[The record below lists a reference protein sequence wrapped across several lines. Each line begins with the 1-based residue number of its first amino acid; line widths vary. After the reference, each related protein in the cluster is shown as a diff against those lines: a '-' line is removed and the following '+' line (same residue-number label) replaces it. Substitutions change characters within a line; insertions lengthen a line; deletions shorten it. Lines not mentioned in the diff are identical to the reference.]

1 MKSALT
7 VLLLMTSFLP
17 AKKSYSQD
25 RKEWNAG
32 WIAAPNDP
40 GNHYGV
46 YYFRKTI
53 SLPVKP
59 ARFIIHVSADN
70 RYKLYV
76 NGMLVSLGPTRGD
89 YYFWNYE
96 TVDLSPWLVAGKNT
110 VAALVWNE
118 AEFRP
123 EAQISF
129 RTGFIVQGDSP
140 AEEIL
145 NTNERSWKCIRDA
158 GHQPV
163 PGFFFAA
170 SKGEMV
176 DMNQAIKGDWTADG
190 YDDSA
195 WPWAAKVSD
204 GRLKGMAWGTDWSL
218 VPSPLPA
225 REMTYQRIP
234 VLRMATG
241 ISIPAAFPKEKT
253 SLTIP
258 ANTAVALL
266 LDQTY
271 ETNAYVTL
279 HFSGG
284 KDAGISLGYAESL
297 YEKGSNGTAKGNR
310 NEVEGKEF
318 IGRKDSLMADG
329 SQGQSFTTLNFRTFR
344 YIRLFVQTKND
355 PLVIDDLYGTFT
367 GYPFTRTAVFN
378 TADTEINQMLDIGW
392 RTARLNAWETYTD
405 CPYYE
410 QLQYIGDT
418 RIQAM
423 VSYYNTS
430 DDRLARNALNEID
443 DSRLPEG
450 VTRSC
455 YPTKGTQVI
464 STFSLWYI
472 CMLHDYWMYRGDND
486 FIKNKLPGER
496 GILDFFSKYQ
506 LPDGSIKDMPY
517 WAFVDWV
524 GNMGGGP
531 KGSDGCA
538 AIYDLQLLWAYQWAA
553 EMEAK
558 IGLHDY
564 AVIYDQKASQLKAT
578 IRRKYWDPVKKL
590 YADTKEKTGFS
601 QHVNSLAI
609 LTGMVSDADMPAVEN
624 ELLNDKSLTQCTIYF
639 KYYLSQALVKA
650 GQGDHYMDWL
660 DIYRKN
666 MAMGLSTWAEV
677 SDVNTTRSDC
687 HAWGSSPNIE
697 FFRTVLGIDSY
708 APGFSQIKIEPH
720 LGTLTHVSG
729 EIPHPNGK
737 VVVSYVLEKDKWD
750 IKISLP
756 SHTSGQFIWK
766 NKTYL
771 LKAGENDRVIPAEEK
786 NAPFSLRVDLLRH
799 PDPSCRV
806 NSRFPA
812 FSWAITQ
819 PYQSAW
825 QILVASQKERLM
837 NDSADVWNS
846 GRKMGSSSTGVLSRG
861 TALQPSGVYY
871 WKVRVWDRDGKAG
884 PYSPI
889 QTFYTGEKLEDFSLP
904 SFVLVKT
911 LQQPVKTD
919 RPDTGSVLYDFGRDG
934 FSQVRLSVSSRNA
947 GDTLIIHLG
956 EALTPD
962 GHVNQTPP
970 GSVRY
975 RMIKVPLTQGQQSYI
990 PAIVPDKRNTAK
1002 NAILMPADI
1011 GEVLPF
1017 RYAEMADAPTRY
1029 HIDSVSRLLVTS
1041 AFDDGATTFTSSD
1054 TVLNKIWELCKY
1066 TIKAT
1071 SFSGY
1076 YVDGDR
1082 ERIPYEA
1089 DALITQLS
1097 HYASDADFTMAERT
1111 LDYLIYHPTWPTEW
1125 SLQDI
1130 LMAWNDYLYSGDLRL
1145 ARKLYPDLKSTCLS
1159 TLARQDGLISTRT
1172 GKQTKLKDIVDWPQ
1186 PGETDGFVFTDYNA
1200 VVNAFYY
1207 ADLEVMAKL
1216 ATALGNLSDAGYYRH
1231 EATRVRTAFQ
1241 RTFFDPETKLVLDGE
1256 GAGHS
1261 SLHANFFALAFGLVP
1276 GEKMAAVISF
1286 IHSRGMACSVYGA
1299 QFLLDALARVN
1310 DQEYAVHLLTSTDKR
1325 SWYNMLREGAS
1336 MTMEAWGQEYKPN
1349 QDWCHAWGTAPA
1361 NYIVRHLAGIQ
1372 PLTPGFGEAEIKPH
1386 PGSLEHAALT
1396 YATIRGDIE
1405 ESFDNKR
1412 DSFTMSITLPG
1423 NTIGEVYLPCRSGR
1437 AVIKMDGQ
1445 VVKAS
1450 YHEGYWEI
1458 RNVGPGRHYFESIC
1472 RASLSSY

>member
-1 MKSALT
+1 MAS
-7 VLLLMTSFLP
+7 LLLV
-17 AKKSYSQD
+17 KNSYSQPAVLPD
-25 RKEWNAG
+25 RKEWNAD

-53 SLPVKP
+53 SLPAKP
-59 ARFIIHVSADN
+59 ASFIIHISADN

-76 NGMLVSLGPTRGD
+76 NGTLVSLGPTRGD

-96 TVDLSPWLVAGKNT
+96 TVDLASWLVAGKNT

-129 RTGFIVQGDSP
+129 RTGFILQGHSP

-163 PGFFFAA
+163 PGYFFAA

-176 DMNQAIKGDWTADG
+176 DMNQAVKDDWTADG

-218 VPSPLPA
+218 VPSTLPP

-241 ISIPAAFPKEKT
+241 IPIPPAFPGERT
-253 SLTIP
+253 PLTIP
-258 ANTAVALL
+258 ANTTVALL

-297 YEKGSNGTAKGNR
+297 YEKGSKGTAKGNR
-310 NEVEGKEF
+310 NEIEGKEF
-318 IGRKDSLMADG
+318 IGRKDSLLADG

-367 GYPFTRTAVFN
+367 GYPFKRTSVFN
-378 TADTEINQMLDIGW
+378 TADTEINKMLDIGW

-472 CMLHDYWMYRGDND
+472 CMLHDYWMYRGDNE

-506 LPDGSIKDMPY
+506 QPDGSIKDMPY

-524 GNMGGGP
+524 GNMGGGS

-558 IGLHDY
+558 VGLHDY
-564 AVIYDQKASQLKAT
+564 AVIYAQKAAQLKVT
-578 IRRKYWDPVKKL
+578 IRRKYWDTAKRL

-609 LTGMVSDADMPAVEN
+609 LTGMVSDAEMPAVAN
-624 ELLNDKSLTQCTIYF
+624 ALLNDKSLTQCTIYF
-639 KYYLSQALVKA
+639 KYYLNQALVKA
-650 GQGDHYMDWL
+650 GLGDHYMDWL
-660 DIYRKN
+660 DIYREN
-666 MAMGLSTWAEV
+666 MAMGLTTWAEV

-697 FFRTVLGIDSY
+697 FYRTVLGIDSY
-708 APGFSQIKIEPH
+708 APGFSRIKIEPH

-737 VVVSYVLEKDKWD
+737 VAVTYVLEKDKWD
-750 IKISLP
+750 IKISIP
-756 SHTSGQFIWK
+756 SHTSGLFIWK

-771 LKAGENDRVIPAEEK
+771 LKAGENDWVIPSLPSYAGEK
-786 NAPFSLRVDLLRH
+786 NAPFSLRVDLMAN
-799 PDPSCRV
+799 PQQV

-812 FSWAITQ
+812 FSWIVSQ
-819 PYQSAW
+819 QYQSAY
-825 QILVASQKERLM
+825 QILVASQYA
-837 NDSADVWNS
+837 ADLWNS
-846 GRKMGSSSTGVLSRG
+846 GKKNSTNNIGKTYNG
-861 TALQPSGVYY
+861 PALKPSTTYY
-871 WKVRVWDRDGKAG
+871 WKVRTWDKNGKVS
-884 PYSPI
+884 PYSSI
-889 QTFYTGEKLEDFSLP
+889 QTFVTGEKLEDFALP
-904 SFVLVKT
+904 PVTLVKT
-911 LQQPVKTD
+911 LQQPQKVTN
-919 RPDTGSVLYDFGRDG
+919 SLYDFGRDG
-934 FSQVRLSVSSRNA
+934 FSQVRLSVSSRNPN
-947 GDTLIIHLG
+947 DTLIIHLG

-975 RMIKVPLTQGQQSYI
+975 RMITVPLTQGQHGYI
-990 PAIVPDKRNTAK
+990 PAIPPDKRNTAK

-1017 RYAEMADAPTRY
+1017 RYAEIADAPTRY
-1029 HIDSVSRLLVTS
+1029 HIDSVSRYLVTS
-1041 AFDDGATTFTSSD
+1041 TFDDGATTFTSSD

-1097 HYASDADFTMAERT
+1097 HYASDAEFTMAERT

-1125 SLQDI
+1125 SLQNI
-1130 LMAWNDYLYSGDLRL
+1130 LIAWNDYLYSGDQRL
-1145 ARKLYPDLKSTCLS
+1145 AAKLYPQLKAKLLTA
-1159 TLARQDGLISTRT
+1159 LARQDGLISTRT
-1172 GKQTKLKDIVDWPQ
+1172 GKQTPEFLKSIHFGQFYEDVKLKDIVDWPQ

-1216 ATALGNLSDAGYYRH
+1216 ATALGNLSDAHDYRYK
-1231 EATRVRTAFQ
+1231 ATLVRAAFQ
-1241 RTFFDPETKLVLDGE
+1241 RTFFDPETKLALDGE

-1276 GEKMAAVISF
+1276 GEKMAAVVSF

-1299 QFLLDALARVN
+1299 QFLLDALSRVN
-1310 DQEYAVHLLTSTDKR
+1310 DQEYAVRLLTSTEKR

-1372 PLTPGFGEAEIKPH
+1372 PLTPGFGEVEIKPQ

-1396 YATIRGDIE
+1396 YRTIRGDIE

-1412 DSFTMSITLPG
+1412 DSFRLRITLPG
-1423 NTIGEVYLPCRSGR
+1423 NTIGHVYLPCRSGS
-1437 AVIKMDGQ
+1437 AVVRMDGH
-1445 VVKAS
+1445 VVKVS
-1450 YHEGYWEI
+1450 YYEGYCEI
-1458 RNVGPGRHYFESIC
+1458 RHVNPGKHYFESSP
-1472 RASLSSY
+1472 RSSI